1 MVSPLHDKAIQR
13 RSVKPNFFVLN
24 NNRYLTERLR
34 SADRY
39 IVSTMSCF
47 NPAIA
52 HQCSRILGSMRISGA
67 FLAEKTTAFNNK
79 LDVQGGVISNYKVGR
94 DRVAQF
100 DIVVLTQGD
109 TGGAD
114 RLVVIE
120 IRPPGGGEPLHMHR
134 ELPMN
139 LTNADVGFA
148 CFQFKL
154 TLNENGRWIVAM
166 KGAAGAVSLPLTVSG
181 PLPRHKG

>member
-1 MVSPLHDKAIQR
+1 VQTA
-13 RSVKPNFFVLN
+13 
-24 NNRYLTERLR
+24 
-34 SADRY
+34 Y
-39 IVSTMSCF
+39 IISTMSGFNTMSCF
-47 NPAIA
+47 NPATA
-52 HQCSRILGSMRISGA
+52 HQCSPILSSMRISGA
-67 FLAEKTTAFNNK
+67 FLAENTTAFNNK

-94 DRVAQF
+94 DQVAQF

-120 IRPPGGGEPLHMHR
+120 ILPPDGGEPLHMHR

-139 LTNADVGFA
+139 LTNADVGFV

-166 KGAAGAVSLPLTVSG
+166 KGAAGAASLP
-181 PLPRHKG
+181 